1 MTPVSEML
9 AATLA
14 QTDFHPRLPRQRR
27 LYEAAKAAIYQN
39 RLAAGSKLP
48 SSRDLAADL
57 HIARNTVIAA
67 FEQLA
72 AEGYVVSVAGSGT
85 YVADLQ
91 AMARRQRGE
100 RGGRGT
106 ASPAAVMAPAQGA
119 SHDAGGWPRGERGAG
134 NTAGPADPPRAGG
147 AGTPP
152 AGAGMADA
160 GRVPAAGSA
169 HHEAPDQPFA
179 AATLSRRGAELTQF
193 AAGPR
198 YEIQPFA
205 PGEPDFS
212 SFPVKQWQRL
222 QNRVWRERRAE
233 LLDYGQSGGY
243 LPLRQAITEYL
254 RLSRSVSVSVE
265 QVLITSGTQQSLDLC
280 AQLLADAGDTA
291 WVEDPCYWG
300 ARRVFQARDL
310 QLHPVT
316 VDEDGMAL
324 DADDLAT
331 SPRLVY
337 VTPSHQYPT
346 GAVMSL
352 ARRRALL
359 EAAALRNAWILEDD
373 YDSEFRY
380 SGRPLASLQGLD
392 GGHRVVYMGTFSKVL
407 YPGIKVGYLVAPP
420 ALVEPFKSALYDLQR
435 PGQMMVQ
442 ATLADFIALGHFTTH
457 VRKLRQTYGARRELL
472 RRTLVRHLGAETA
485 KIATISRQES
495 GLHLVVELPDWAD
508 DVALQRL
515 ARDAGLSV
523 NALSAYYLAPPVRKG
538 LIVGYAYVTEE
549 KIERHGKGL
558 AAVIRTGLR

>member
-1 MTPVSEML
+1 MTPASELL

-39 RLAAGSKLP
+39 RLAAGCKLP

-57 HIARNTVIAA
+57 GIARNTVIAA

-72 AEGYVVSVAGSGT
+72 AEGFVTSVAGSGT

-91 AMARRQRGE
+91 AMARAQRGE
-100 RGGRGT
+100 RARRRG
-106 ASPAAVMAPAQGA
+106 
-119 SHDAGGWPRGERGAG
+119 RGAG
-134 NTAGPADPPRAGG
+134 AASAAGTVPG
-147 AGTPP
+147 AGTP
-152 AGAGMADA
+152 
-160 GRVPAAGSA
+160 
-169 HHEAPDQPFA
+169 
-179 AATLSRRGAELTQF
+179 LSRRGQLLTEF
-193 AAGPR
+193 AAGAR
-198 YEIQPFA
+198 YEIQPFT

-212 SFPVKQWQRL
+212 SFPVKLWQRL
-222 QNRVWRERRAE
+222 QNRVWREGGAD

-243 LPLRQAITEYL
+243 LPLRRAVTEYL

-300 ARRVFQARDL
+300 ARRVFEARDL
-310 QLHPVT
+310 RLHPVT

-324 DADDLAT
+324 DAGDLAT
-331 SPRLVY
+331 SPKLVY

-359 EAAALRNAWILEDD
+359 EAAAQRNAWILEDD

-392 GGHRVVYMGTFSKVL
+392 GGKRVVYMGTFSKVL

-435 PGQMMVQ
+435 PGQLMVQ
-442 ATLADFIALGHFTTH
+442 ATLAEFIALGHFTTH
-457 VRKLRQTYGARRELL
+457 VRKLRQIYGARRELL
-472 RRTLVRHLGAETA
+472 RRTLVRHLGPQTA

-508 DVALQRL
+508 DVALHAL

-523 NALSAYYLAPPVRKG
+523 NALSTYYLAPPLRKG

-558 AAVIRTGLR
+558 AAVIRTGLRS

>member
-1 MTPVSEML
+1 MTPVSDML

-14 QTDFHPRLPRQRR
+14 QTDFQPRLPRQRR
-27 LYEAAKAAIYQN
+27 LYEAAKAAIYQQ

-57 HIARNTVIAA
+57 GIARNTVMAA

-91 AMARRQRGE
+91 AMARAQRGE
-100 RGGRGT
+100 SQPRSTKSTEPVPPVQRGKQPTGH
-106 ASPAAVMAPAQGA
+106 A
-119 SHDAGGWPRGERGAG
+119 
-134 NTAGPADPPRAGG
+134 
-147 AGTPP
+147 
-152 AGAGMADA
+152 AGAGSMGDNPLATTTA
-160 GRVPAAGSA
+160 ST
-169 HHEAPDQPFA
+169 APA
-179 AATLSRRGAELTQF
+179 AATLSRRGTELTEF
-193 AAGPR
+193 AAGAR

-222 QNRVWRERRAE
+222 QNRVWRDGRAD

-243 LPLRQAITEYL
+243 LPLRRAITDYL

-316 VDEDGMAL
+316 VDADGMAL

-331 SPRLVY
+331 TPRLVY

-359 EAAALRNAWILEDD
+359 EAAARKNAWILEDD

-420 ALVEPFKSALYDLQR
+420 ALVTPFQSALYDLQR

-457 VRKLRQTYGARRELL
+457 VRKLRHTYGARRELL
-472 RRTLVRHLGAETA
+472 RRTLSQHLESDAGQL
-485 KIATISRQES
+485 ATISRQES

-508 DVALQRL
+508 DVALHGK
-515 ARDAGLSV
+515 AHAAGLSV
-523 NALSAYYLAPPVRKG
+523 NALSTYYLAPPIRKG
-538 LIVGYAYVTEE
+538 LLVGYAYVTEE
-549 KIERHGKGL
+549 KIEHYGRLL
-558 AAVIRTGLR
+558 ATLIRKALRRS

>member
-14 QTDFHPRLPRQRR
+14 QSDFQPRLPRQRR

-57 HIARNTVIAA
+57 GIARNTVIAA

-85 YVADLQ
+85 YVADLH
-91 AMARRQRGE
+91 AIALALRGE
-100 RGGRGT
+100 RDMRSARQLELAPRGGRNIRGIRAT
-106 ASPAAVMAPAQGA
+106 A
-119 SHDAGGWPRGERGAG
+119 
-134 NTAGPADPPRAGG
+134 TALP
-147 AGTPP
+147 
-152 AGAGMADA
+152 
-160 GRVPAAGSA
+160 
-169 HHEAPDQPFA
+169 A
-179 AATLSRRGAELTQF
+179 AATLSRRGMELTQF
-193 AAGPR
+193 AAGAR

-222 QNRVWRERRAE
+222 QNRVWRDGRAD

-243 LPLRQAITEYL
+243 LPLRRAITEYL

-300 ARRVFQARDL
+300 ARRVFQAREL
-310 QLHPVT
+310 HLHPVT

-331 SPRLVY
+331 APRLVY

-359 EAAALRNAWILEDD
+359 EAAARKNAWILEDD

-392 GGHRVVYMGTFSKVL
+392 GGNRVVYMGTFSKVL

-420 ALVEPFKSALYDLQR
+420 ALVAPFKSALYDLQR

-457 VRKLRQTYGARRELL
+457 VRKLRHTYGARRELL
-472 RRTLVRHLGAETA
+472 RRTLSRHLGTQAGQL
-485 KIATISRQES
+485 ATISRQES
-495 GLHLVVELPDWAD
+495 GLHLVVELPGWAD
-508 DVALQRL
+508 DVALHGK
-515 ARDAGLSV
+515 AHEAGLSV
-523 NALSAYYLAPPVRKG
+523 NALSTYYLAPPIRKG
-538 LIVGYAYVTEE
+538 LLVGYAYVTEE
-549 KIERHGKGL
+549 KIEHYGKVL
-558 AAVIRTGLR
+558 AALIRNALRP

>member
-14 QTDFHPRLPRQRR
+14 QADFHPRLPRQRR
-27 LYEAAKAAIYQN
+27 LYEAAKAAIYLQ

-48 SSRDLAADL
+48 SSRDLAGDL
-57 HIARNTVIAA
+57 GIARNTVIAA

-72 AEGYVVSVAGSGT
+72 AEGYVFSVAGSGT

-100 RGGRGT
+100 RGARRT
-106 ASPAAVMAPAQGA
+106 AVAV
-119 SHDAGGWPRGERGAG
+119 D
-134 NTAGPADPPRAGG
+134 T
-147 AGTPP
+147 
-152 AGAGMADA
+152 
-160 GRVPAAGSA
+160 
-169 HHEAPDQPFA
+169 A
-179 AATLSRRGAELTQF
+179 AAIRDTPRPFEAAALSRRGAELTQF
-193 AAGPR
+193 AAGTR

-205 PGEPDFS
+205 PGDPDFS

-222 QNRVWRERRAE
+222 QNRVWREGRAD

-243 LPLRQAITEYL
+243 LPLRQAVTEYL

-310 QLHPVT
+310 HLHPVT

-331 SPRLVY
+331 VPRLIY

-359 EAAALRNAWILEDD
+359 EAAARRKAWILEDD

-392 GGHRVVYMGTFSKVL
+392 GGNRVVYMGTFSKVL

-420 ALVEPFKSALYDLQR
+420 SLVAPFQSALYDLQR

-457 VRKLRQTYGARRELL
+457 VRKLRHIYGARRELL
-472 RRTLVRHLGAETA
+472 RRTLLKHLGKRAGGL
-485 KIATISRQES
+485 ATISSQES
-495 GLHLVVELPDWAD
+495 GLHLVVELPDRID
-508 DVALQRL
+508 DVALHAL
-515 ARDAGLSV
+515 AREAGLSV
-523 NALSAYYLAPPVRKG
+523 NALSTYYLAPPVRKG
-538 LIVGYAYVTEE
+538 LLVGYAYVTEE
-549 KIERHGKGL
+549 KIERYGKVL
-558 AAVIRTGLR
+558 ASVIRKALG